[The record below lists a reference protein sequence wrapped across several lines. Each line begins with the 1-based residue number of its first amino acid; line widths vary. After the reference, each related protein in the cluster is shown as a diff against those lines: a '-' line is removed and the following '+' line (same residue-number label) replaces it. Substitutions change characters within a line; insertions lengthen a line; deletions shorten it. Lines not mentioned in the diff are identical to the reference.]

1 MVLQGHN
8 RGPGGV
14 DGLGLVMGLVDMAKL
29 SYHNY
34 FLFLNITILC
44 HVGFSILTNF
54 PIIKTYNYNITI
66 TKFKIG
72 WWIFR
77 PKWARIKKSLPKMR
91 TKIHITNTHNI
102 KIK

>member
-34 FLFLNITILC
+34 FLFLNITIHDFITILC
-44 HVGFSILTNF
+44 HVGFSILT
-54 PIIKTYNYNITI
+54 
-66 TKFKIG
+66 
-72 WWIFR
+72 
-77 PKWARIKKSLPKMR
+77 LL
-91 TKIHITNTHNI
+91 
-102 KIK
+102 